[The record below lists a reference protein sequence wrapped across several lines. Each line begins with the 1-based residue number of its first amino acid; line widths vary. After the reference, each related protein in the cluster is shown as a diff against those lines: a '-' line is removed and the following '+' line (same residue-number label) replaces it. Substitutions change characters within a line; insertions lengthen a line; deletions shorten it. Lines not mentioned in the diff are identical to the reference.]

1 MFGYEIAYANGT
13 WLATGVTATLD
24 DIGGVDYFYT
34 PELRYSTNGVTWIKT
49 DLTDTLFNQSNTVL
63 SNVIA
68 PLRVGSMNFDGTY
81 WNVFVNEETPEDGR
95 VRLYRHDT
103 ASELDTGWFAV
114 DISGS
119 TNDQPVLNSNT
130 RMLAFRSPKYLY
142 TGAPPTNIQLS
153 INTNIGN
160 GPTFTSPTTNAFLL
174 YQYMQ
179 ITPIQIS
186 ATGSG
191 QVYLFVETA
200 DLPPGLSY
208 SRVTNQITGTPS
220 RIGTDTVTIYAKDN
234 NGISQIILNFTTV
247 VPRVIRKQDGAGAYT
262 SLLRQYT
269 EVLGAQNARDNRVLP
284 NQERALGEFMSP
296 EAPDVITQ
304 TIDPKCRNPNC

>member
-1 MFGYEIAYANGT
+1 
-13 WLATGVTATLD
+13 
-24 DIGGVDYFYT
+24 
-34 PELRYSTNGVTWIKT
+34 
-49 DLTDTLFNQSNTVL
+49 
-63 SNVIA
+63 
-68 PLRVGSMNFDGTY
+68 
-81 WNVFVNEETPEDGR
+81 VFVNEQIPENGR
-95 VRLYRHDT
+95 VRLYRHD
-103 ASELDTGWFAV
+103 AVSDLDSGWFTV

-119 TNDQPVLNSNT
+119 LTNGEPDVNSNT
-130 RMLAFRSPKYLY
+130 RFLNLRAPKYLY
-142 TGAPPTNIQLS
+142 TGTPPINIALS
-153 INTNIGN
+153 IDTNIGN
-160 GPTFTSPTTNAFLL
+160 GPTFTSPTTGSFVL

-186 ATGSG
+186 ATGTG

-208 SRVTNQITGTPS
+208 NRVTNQITGAPA
-220 RIGTDTVTIYAKDN
+220 RIGTDGVTFYAKDD
-234 NGISQIILNFTTV
+234 NGVSTFLLTFTTL

-269 EVLGAQNARDNRVLP
+269 EVLGAQNARDNRALP
-284 NQERALGEFMSP
+284 SQERALGEFMSP